1 MHGRALGVEK
11 RTCRRGDPERRPCPP
26 PNAGFR
32 VLAADIAVR
41 ASVIDVV
48 RASGRGVPRYR
59 GAPMFRAE
67 SVGSKKL
74 LVGILKYPDRFDARY
89 RAPAPRLVARVAAGS
104 TLAQLQAA
112 ARRRADM
119 IVARVE
125 KRRMFDNRSRSRN
138 VPASK
143 LVVHA

>member
-1 MHGRALGVEK
+1 M
-11 RTCRRGDPERRPCPP
+11 
-26 PNAGFR
+26 
-32 VLAADIAVR
+32 R
-41 ASVIDVV
+41 ASDIDVV

-59 GAPMFRAE
+59 GGPMFRAE
-67 SVGSKKL
+67 SAGSKKL
-74 LVGILKYPDRFDARY
+74 LVGILKYRDRFDAMY
-89 RAPAPRLVARVAAGS
+89 RATAPRLVARVAAGS